1 MAKVGL
7 FFGSSTG
14 NTEAVSYQ
22 IKEEMDKRD
31 GWNVEVHNIGSS
43 TPEKMME
50 YDYLIMGIPTW
61 NTGEL
66 QDDWDIFLPNF
77 GNMNMQGKKVALF
90 GLGDQNGYGF
100 NFLDALGTLADEVLK
115 AGADVMGLWKSD
127 KYQFEE
133 SKAKIEDHFI
143 GLGVDQE
150 GQQEM
155 TTNRIQDWVTQVI
168 DQFTTDY
175 AQA

>member
-22 IKEEMDKRD
+22 IKQEMDTHD
-31 GWNVEVHNIGSS
+31 GWEVDVHNIGAS
-43 TPEKMME
+43 TPEKLME

-77 GNMNMQGKKVALF
+77 ANMNMSGKKVAMF
-90 GLGDQNGYGF
+90 GLGDQNGYGY
-100 NFLDALGTLADEVLK
+100 NFLDALGLLADEVMK
-115 AGADVMGLWKSD
+115 AGAYVIGLWKSD
-127 KYQFEE
+127 TYQFEE
-133 SKAKIEDHFI
+133 SKATIEDHFL

-150 GQQEM
+150 GQEEM
-155 TTNRIQDWVTQVI
+155 TTNRIKTWVAQVI
-168 DQFTTDY
+168 EQFTTDY
-175 AQA
+175 EPA